1 MQDLR
6 AKVIISESFQIAAM
20 ERTLIK
26 IGKICINGKAHCM
39 DMRTSV
45 VDEIVKNGCDI

>member
-6 AKVIISESFQIAAM
+6 AKVIISESFLIAAM
-20 ERTLIK
+20 ERTNK
-26 IGKICINGKAHCM
+26 IGMICINGKDHSM
-39 DMRTSV
+39 DMRTSL